1 MPGVLYD
8 LAPQRRHVKRRLLN
22 FMTALSV
29 LLCVA
34 VAVLWVRG
42 YWASDLFGYVA
53 VRGDGSRL
61 AGWVCSGRG
70 GLGITFSHLPPG
82 LIQARGPSWRK
93 QAPVY
98 GGTDWPEFARG
109 GFGFY
114 AAART
119 KPATGVRHVGA
130 VVPSPVALAAAAAPL
145 ALSVRRRRRRRAAG
159 LCPRCGYDL
168 RPRPNAALSAGMSL
182 QERWREA
189 LPAQWPPNAA
199 RRST

>member
-1 MPGVLYD
+1 M
-8 LAPQRRHVKRRLLN
+8 KRRLLN

-93 QAPVY
+93 QAPV
-98 GGTDWPEFARG
+98 
-109 GFGFY
+109 
-114 AAART
+114 
-119 KPATGVRHVGA
+119 
-130 VVPSPVALAAAAAPL
+130 SAAPTGPSSPAGGSGSTPRPARNL
-145 ALSVRRRRRRRAAG
+145 RPACGTSAPSCRHRSPWRRRRPPWHCPSGGAAG
-159 LCPRCGYDL
+159 VARPASVPDAATTCGHA
-168 RPRPNAALSAGMSL
+168 RT
-182 QERWREA
+182 
-189 LPAQWPPNAA
+189 LP
-199 RRST
+199 